1 MKIAHEF
8 FALAECEKF
17 REFEKLSF
25 SSRDFSGPSII

>member
-1 MKIAHEF
+1 MKRAHEF

-25 SSRDFSGPSII
+25 SGGIF